1 MSAKKTPLLRSTV
14 YTLSVSVP
22 GIRQKARAAGRSDH
36 LYMDIKGYLKNKRD
50 VVDRALEKIVPP
62 SATYPPRV
70 FDAMRYSLFA
80 GGKRIRPILAIAAA
94 ESLGAADAGLMPIAG
109 ALELIHTYSLVHDD
123 LPAMDNDDLRR
134 GRPTCHKVYGDA
146 IAILAGDGLLNL
158 AFEVLTDPRRLKS
171 VPANRM
177 LAITADIAHA
187 SGVFGMVGGQ
197 VVDMES
203 EGKDVDFPTLEYIH
217 THKTGAL
224 LRASVRA
231 GALYGRASAKRLRAL
246 TRYGEF
252 AGLAFQIADDILD
265 ITGTE
270 EEIGKDVGSDLEK
283 GKKTF
288 PSFYGLEE
296 SRRRA
301 REVSER
307 AVAALA
313 DFDRKA
319 DPLRE
324 LAKYIVT
331 RVN

>member
-1 MSAKKTPLLRSTV
+1 VVKGKTILLRSA
-14 YTLSVSVP
+14 
-22 GIRQKARAAGRSDH
+22 I
-36 LYMDIKGYLKNKRD
+36 MDVKSYLLKRRT
-50 VVDRALEKIVPP
+50 VVDKALEGLVPP
-62 SATYPPRV
+62 AKTYPPKV
-70 FDAMRYSLFA
+70 FEAMRYSLFA
-80 GGKRIRPILAIAAA
+80 GGKRVRPILSIAAA
-94 ESLGAADAGLMPIAG
+94 EALGANTAGLLPVAG
-109 ALELIHTYSLVHDD
+109 TLELIHTYSLIHDD

-134 GRPTCHKVYGDA
+134 GRPTCHKVYGEA

-158 AFEVLTDPRRLKS
+158 AFEVLSDPRRMRTI
-171 VPANRM
+171 PAHR
-177 LAITADIAHA
+177 LVAIIREVSLA

-224 LRASVRA
+224 IRASVRV
-231 GALYGRASAKRLRAL
+231 GALYARASERRLKAL
-246 TRYGEF
+246 TRYGEMV
-252 AGLAFQIADDILD
+252 GLAFQIADDILD
-265 ITGTE
+265 IVGTK
-270 EEIGKDVGSDLEK
+270 EEIGKDVGSDIKK

-288 PSFYGLEE
+288 PSFYGLTE

-301 REVSER
+301 NEVAGH
-307 AVAALA
+307 AVDALKV
-313 DFDRKA
+313 FDRKA